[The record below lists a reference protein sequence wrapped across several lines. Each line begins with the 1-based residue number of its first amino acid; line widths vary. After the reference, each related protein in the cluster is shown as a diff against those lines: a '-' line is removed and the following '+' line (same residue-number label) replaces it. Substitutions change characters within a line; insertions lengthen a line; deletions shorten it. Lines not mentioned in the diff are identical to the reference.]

1 LFISRIARGVLH
13 AVFGVYSIVSPLC
26 LETAGPM
33 TGPRRLWLIAAA
45 LLVAAGT
52 IGSVFGASV
61 VAQNDAQ
68 RSHQLFVTS
77 SVAIASSL
85 RLAIQQ
91 ENSLVISAQAFI
103 VTNPNASNAEFLS
116 WVGTMALAKRFP
128 EVSGLGFAAVVRP
141 GQISQFVDRIWVD
154 PPQPLAA
161 GQRYQITPPGNRP
174 FYCLLDFEYLNSGPS
189 VPLGYDVC
197 AGTNAA
203 ELAQSFARSSYVPY
217 KIGNKDYLT
226 VEAPIYSGG
235 VIPAGAQARTASVL
249 GLMGLTILPSFV
261 LQQSL
266 EGHPGTAVAFHYGS
280 SSSTVTFKAG
290 SAPVGSQST
299 SVNLHNGWHIET
311 LAAVSGSGVLGN
323 ENALV
328 LFLAGFVLSLL
339 LGTLIYVLGTGR
351 TRAFVLVEE
360 RTRELHHLAL
370 HDALTELP
378 NRALILDRI
387 DQMLARSRREHTPV
401 AVLFLD
407 LDNFKDVND
416 TLGHAAGDQLLA
428 SVAAR
433 LTSAI
438 RQEDTVGRLGG
449 DEFVVLAE
457 GASLAAG
464 AEVVA
469 ERILNVLATPFE
481 ITGSDAPLT
490 VTASIGIA
498 EGRRATP
505 DELLRDADIALYQA
519 KAAGKKCA
527 VVFAPTMQ
535 DAVDELRNLETD
547 LHVALESN
555 QFFLLYQPTFD
566 LSSGAFTGVEALLRW
581 RHPTR
586 GVILPDDFIPDLEA
600 SGLIVPVGR
609 WVLEE
614 ACRQGAAWHRQG
626 HQVSV
631 SINVSAKQLDRDQ
644 IITDVSDALV
654 NSGFDPSLCVLEF
667 TETALMHNVDDTVGR
682 LTLLK
687 ALGVR
692 VAIDDF
698 GTGYSSLAY
707 LRQFPV
713 DVLKID
719 RSFVSGMTNTSEAV
733 ALVHAMVQLGKALGL
748 ETVAEGVENDDQRV
762 QLTAEKVDTGQGFL
776 FARPLDVEA
785 VSRLLEVS
793 ASNPAALASL
803 LR

>member
-1 LFISRIARGVLH
+1 MSR
-13 AVFGVYSIVSPLC
+13 
-26 LETAGPM
+26 
-33 TGPRRLWLIAAA
+33 PRRVWLTATA
-45 LLVAAGT
+45 LLVAAGAL
-52 IGSVFGASV
+52 GSVLGASV
-61 VAQNDAQ
+61 VARNDAQ
-68 RSHQLFVTS
+68 RSHQALVS
-77 SVAIASSL
+77 SSMAIASTL
-85 RLAIQQ
+85 KLAIQQ
-91 ENSLVISAQAFI
+91 ENSLVISAKAFI
-103 VTNPNASNAEFLS
+103 VANPNASNAEFLS
-116 WVGTMALAKRFP
+116 WVSSMQVAKRFP
-128 EVSGLGFAAVVRP
+128 EVGGFGYYAVVRP
-141 GQISQFVDRIWVD
+141 DQLSQFVARILTD
-154 PPQPLAA
+154 PPEPLAA
-161 GQRYQITPPGNRP
+161 GQSYQITPPGTRP
-174 FYCLLDFEYLNSGPS
+174 FYCLSDLGFENRGLAL
-189 VPLGYDVC
+189 PLGYDVC
-197 AGTNAA
+197 AAYDSTARITKA
-203 ELAQSFARSSYVPY
+203 FANNTYVPY
-217 KIGNKDYLT
+217 KIGNKSYLA
-226 VEAPIYSGG
+226 VEGPVYPGG
-235 VIPAGAQARTASVL
+235 VEPATAQARAATVL
-249 GLMGLTILPSFV
+249 GLVGLTTLPSFD

-266 EGHPGTAVAFHYGS
+266 MGHPGTAVAFHYGS
-280 SSSTVTFKAG
+280 GSSKVTFTAG
-290 SAPVGSQST
+290 SAPAGAMST
-299 SVNLHNGWHIET
+299 SVNLHNGWQVET
-311 LAAVSGSGVLGN
+311 FGAVDGSGVLGN
-323 ENALV
+323 SNALV
-328 LFLAGFVLSLL
+328 LLLGGFVLSLL
-339 LGTLIYVLGTGR
+339 LGALIYVLGTSR
-351 TRAFVLVEE
+351 SRALGLVDE
-360 RTRELHHLAL
+360 RTQELHHLAL

-378 NRALILDRI
+378 NRALIIDRI

-428 SVAAR
+428 AVAAR
-433 LTSAI
+433 LTTAI

-464 AEVVA
+464 AEMVA
-469 ERILNVLATPFE
+469 ERILDVLATPFE
-481 ITGSDAPLT
+481 IAGSDAPLA

-498 EGRRATP
+498 KGRRSTP

-527 VVFAPTMQ
+527 VVFAPAMQ
-535 DAVDELRNLETD
+535 EAVDDSRHLETD
-547 LHVALESN
+547 LHAALESN

-566 LSSGAFTGVEALLRW
+566 LSSGSFTGVEALLRW

-586 GVILPDDFIPDLEA
+586 GVILPDDFIPALEA

-614 ACRQGAAWHRQG
+614 ACRQGAAWQRQG
-626 HQVSV
+626 HHVTV

-644 IITDVSDALV
+644 IVAEVHDALT
-654 NSGFDPSLCVLEF
+654 NSGFDPALCVLEL
-667 TETALMHNVDDTVGR
+667 TETTLMHNVDGTVAR

-713 DVLKID
+713 DMLKID
-719 RSFVSGMTNTSEAV
+719 RSFVSGITETSEAA

-762 QLTAEKVDTGQGFL
+762 RLTAEKVDTGQGFL

-785 VSRLLEVS
+785 VSRLLEDS
-793 ASNPAALASL
+793 APNPAALASL